1 MEDGFLNPC
10 SSFSIRVVVDA
21 FHSIRS
27 ILSFPSR
34 PVMKI
39 QYDSCKKSPFK
50 RTIFSLQENI
60 IESEL
65 SHFYGDLYELKVT
78 LFIVKVCSKELS

>member
-1 MEDGFLNPC
+1 MKWMEDGFLNPC

-34 PVMKI
+34 PLMKI
-39 QYDSCKKSPFK
+39 QYDSCKKSI
-50 RTIFSLQENI
+50 RVAYYI
-60 IESEL
+60 
-65 SHFYGDLYELKVT
+65 
-78 LFIVKVCSKELS
+78 KVC

>member
-34 PVMKI
+34 PLMKI
-39 QYDSCKKSPFK
+39 QYDSCKKSPLELHVTK
-50 RTIFSLQENI
+50 RCAKHCYPRIAKRIQLHLYI
-60 IESEL
+60 IDIISI
-65 SHFYGDLYELKVT
+65 S
-78 LFIVKVCSKELS
+78 